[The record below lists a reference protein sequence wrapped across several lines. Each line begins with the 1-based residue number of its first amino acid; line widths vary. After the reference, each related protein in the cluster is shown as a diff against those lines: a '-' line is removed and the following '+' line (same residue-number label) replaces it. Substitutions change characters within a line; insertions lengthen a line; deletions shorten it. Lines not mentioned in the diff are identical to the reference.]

1 MFHIFWMCM
10 RVCVREQTRCLVY
23 KLRAHAHTHHFPR
36 LQQLW
41 YWTEISI
48 VHHCVIPS
56 NKADTLQQILDFT
69 LRHIRITLIVII
81 PYLSPFFKEM
91 ILKLLR
97 MCVCVLVVSDEQNS
111 IVFVSLLRW
120 VCAQRA
126 WIGGGGVMECVLRT
140 YFDNGFR
147 LKKKVFGN
155 TNTYMVGLLPLL
167 YGWEKKENRKWKQK
181 PDIT

>member
-126 WIGGGGVMECVLRT
+126 WIGGGVLWSVYYEHILIMVFALKRKSLAIQIHIWLVCFLC
-140 YFDNGFR
+140 YMDE
-147 LKKKVFGN
+147 KKKK
-155 TNTYMVGLLPLL
+155 T
-167 YGWEKKENRKWKQK
+167 ENESKNQ
-181 PDIT
+181 I